1 MPLRSRA
8 RKEKQ
13 PSSAAAAATTTTN
26 TSGSAS
32 SHSSHELEMAER
44 TARRERNGG
53 PQIQEVDAEPAADE
67 RTHLTSP
74 TAVSPSPSPYATPA
88 PYSSTRPRSPEV
100 RFSTTRTNSTY
111 STATTTSP
119 TSTTAP
125 LGPPYTRTRPR
136 MPYSAMQQFG
146 PPPIQTTNQNQ
157 VLPPGAAPPVS
168 PTQRTSNVS
177 NGSSYTTANS
187 QAQGRAPPAPA
198 PASPRAQQS
207 QTQRGPPGPVSNTT
221 RYSRAS
227 FDLDP
232 DSDREREREFYG
244 ADDAESISGA
254 ARSTTAPGVRARR
267 STDVARGSLE
277 GGDKE
282 DGAPLNPPRPFFLA
296 ESRVRSSWSSQDSS
310 IDPASSVGGA
320 ASDSERDSSGKENNG
335 EGHYL
340 DLLLNED

>member
-13 PSSAAAAATTTTN
+13 PSSAAAAAAATTTN

-111 STATTTSP
+111 STATATATTTSP
-119 TSTTAP
+119 TNTTAP

-146 PPPIQTTNQNQ
+146 PPPIQTTNQNQNQ

-198 PASPRAQQS
+198 PASPRAQRRMS
-207 QTQRGPPGPVSNTT
+207 QQRGPPVSNTT

-244 ADDAESISGA
+244 VDDAESISGA

-267 STDVARGSLE
+267 STDVARGSLD

-335 EGHYL
+335 E
-340 DLLLNED
+340 

>member
-1 MPLRSRA
+1 MS
-8 RKEKQ
+8 
-13 PSSAAAAATTTTN
+13 
-26 TSGSAS
+26 
-32 SHSSHELEMAER
+32 
-44 TARRERNGG
+44 
-53 PQIQEVDAEPAADE
+53 
-67 RTHLTSP
+67 
-74 TAVSPSPSPYATPA
+74 
-88 PYSSTRPRSPEV
+88 
-100 RFSTTRTNSTY
+100 
-111 STATTTSP
+111 
-119 TSTTAP
+119 
-125 LGPPYTRTRPR
+125 
-136 MPYSAMQQFG
+136 
-146 PPPIQTTNQNQ
+146 
-157 VLPPGAAPPVS
+157 
-168 PTQRTSNVS
+168 
-177 NGSSYTTANS
+177 
-187 QAQGRAPPAPA
+187 
-198 PASPRAQQS
+198 QQS
-207 QTQRGPPGPVSNTT
+207 QTQRGPPVSNTT

-244 ADDAESISGA
+244 VDDAESISGA

-267 STDVARGSLE
+267 STDVARGSLD